1 MKLAPAL
8 RRAAIVVAA
17 VTATVAL
24 SSCTPASSTG
34 NASDTGNGGSASG
47 DTIKIGYIGPLSGGS
62 ASLGVPAQ
70 HGFQLAI
77 DHINASGEIDRK
89 LELVSVDDEAD
100 PTKSAAAAQRMV
112 DDGEVVAVLG
122 GPNSGPVLA
131 NNPVITG
138 AGIVQLVTIAQSD
151 NLIDQASPGYDLTFQ
166 VTENN
171 TYNVNATVQF
181 FADADYAKICAVSD
195 TTEYGQ
201 SGIES
206 IRTVFAENGLEVAQ
220 HVTHEVNATD
230 LTPQVL
236 SLRDAG
242 CDSIYLYSYGQDAAV
257 FMKTV
262 NQIGWDVPVI
272 GGRALNQAA
281 FISIAGAAGNGL
293 IFPSVIDLDKQEAKD
308 FIEAYTAE
316 YGDDDPAHTFSAL
329 AYDSILLLAE
339 GLKASDYKGGQ
350 ALADALSEVTVENG
364 ASGREGSTLSFTF
377 GDHRAPSDDYQTF
390 WTIEEGEFTMYSNEI
405 PSKRS

>member
-8 RRAAIVVAA
+8 RRTAIVVAA
-17 VTATVAL
+17 IATTVAL
-24 SSCTPASSTG
+24 SSCAPASSADSG
-34 NASDTGNGGSASG
+34 KESGGGSASG
-47 DTIKIGYIGPLSGGS
+47 DSIKIGYIGPLTGGS

-70 HGFQLAI
+70 HGFELAI
-77 DHINASGEIDRK
+77 DHINASGDLDRK
-89 LELVSVDDEAD
+89 LELVAVDDEAD

-112 DDGEVVAVLG
+112 DDGEVIAVLG

-131 NNPVITG
+131 NNPIITD
-138 AGIVQLVTIAQSD
+138 AGIVQLITIAQSD
-151 NLIDQASPGYDLTFQ
+151 NLINSESPGYDLTFQ

-181 FADADYAKICAVSD
+181 FLDADYSTICAVSD

-220 HVTHEVNATD
+220 HVSHEVNATD

-262 NQIGWDVPVI
+262 NQIGWEVPVI

-281 FISIAGAAGNGL
+281 FISIAGSAGDGL
-293 IFPSVIDLDKQEAKD
+293 IFPSVIDLDKKEAKD
-308 FIEAYTAE
+308 FIEAYTEE
-316 YGDDDPAHTFSAL
+316 YGDDDPAQTFSAL

-339 GLKASDYKGGQ
+339 GLKGSDYEGGQ
-350 ALADALSEVTVENG
+350 ALADALSEVTLENG
-364 ASGREGSTLSFTF
+364 ASGREGSTLSFAF

-390 WTIEEGEFTMYSNEI
+390 WTIEDGAFTMYSNEI